1 MVTWVWPWGQF
12 HWSESESLLG
22 MSMSRGLFG
31 MFLSGGS
38 LGSGG
43 LLFMS
48 MFMGLLGMSVSGGLL
63 GMSVSGGLIGMSV
76 SGGLSSRF
84 TFCVSWVDSFMSVSL
99 WFVIALLRSMSM
111 SGVIVHSVIICS
123 CVSWYCLHHL
133 QERSGFV
140 VFMFFL
146 IFSIYDLVL
155 KIIPAKCLG
164 SLVM

>member
-1 MVTWVWPWGQF
+1 M
-12 HWSESESLLG
+12 
-22 MSMSRGLFG
+22 
-31 MFLSGGS
+31 
-38 LGSGG
+38 SGG
-43 LLFMS
+43 L
-48 MFMGLLGMSVSGGLL
+48 V

-84 TFCVSWVDSFMSVSL
+84 TICVSWVASFMSVSL

>member
-12 HWSESESLLG
+12 HWSESESLLA

-38 LGSGG
+38 PGSGG

-48 MFMGLLGMSVSGGLL
+48 MFMGLLGISVSGGLV

-84 TFCVSWVDSFMSVSL
+84 TICVSWVASFMSVSL

-111 SGVIVHSVIICS
+111 SGVVVHSVIICS

-155 KIIPAKCLG
+155 KIIPAKRLG